1 MGETK
6 ISGKRAM
13 SRHMRCLFGVLALAL
28 LAAVIAGA
36 PCPAQAAQGTD
47 VVFYEQRSGVW
58 IELAK
63 VEDVSAGMSI
73 ARLFR
78 AAGAPAPEGPRKGG
92 YRYDLIGWST
102 WPGGTCANVST
113 VNLAYAQRG
122 PTGQSQLK
130 LYPVFSARR
139 VFSKGTCTQ
148 GMLDYR
154 MSADGT
160 AACTG
165 PAGRHLSGKVRIPAT
180 VRWRGRVY
188 RVTRVSHGAFLHQRS
203 LSRVYLGANVRLVG
217 SSAFRG
223 CAHLKALKGMGSLRK
238 IGTGAFRGCTRLARV
253 RCLSPRL
260 VCIGARAFYGCK
272 RLERVRFT
280 SKKLAKIGKGAFGH
294 CPHLRR
300 FSLKSNR
307 VPRKALLRA
316 GL

>member
-1 MGETK
+1 MDETK

-13 SRHMRCLFGVLALAL
+13 RRHVRCLFGALAL
-28 LAAVIAGA
+28 TLLVAISAGA
-36 PCPAQAAQGTD
+36 PCPAQAAQGAD
-47 VVFYEQRSGVW
+47 VIFYEQRSGVW
-58 IELAK
+58 TELAR
-63 VEDVSAGMSI
+63 VEDVSAGTSI
-73 ARLFR
+73 TRVFR
-78 AAGAPAPEGPRKGG
+78 AAGALAPEAPKKEG

-102 WPGGTCANVST
+102 WPGGTCANVRT
-113 VNLAYAQRG
+113 VNLDYAQRG
-122 PTGQSQLK
+122 PTGQSRLK
-130 LYPVFSARR
+130 LYPVFSAHR
-139 VFSKGTCTQ
+139 VFSKGNCTR
-148 GMLDYR
+148 GMLRYR

-160 AACTG
+160 ATCTG
-165 PAGRHLSGKVRIPAT
+165 PAGRRLSGKVRIPAT

-217 SSAFRG
+217 ASAFRG
-223 CAHLKALKGMGSLRK
+223 CAHLKALKGMGSLRT

-260 VCIGARAFYGCK
+260 VCVGARAFYGCK
-272 RLERVRFT
+272 RLKSVHFA
-280 SKKLAKIGKGAFGH
+280 SKKLAEIGKGAFGH

-307 VPRKALLRA
+307 IPIKALLYA